1 MAAAKMTVVGDYR
14 SGNLRKEAQADLNF
28 LDRQA
33 KGFSSSIT
41 KSFGGIGAALGGMF
55 AAGAVVDFFKQS
67 AQAAMEDEKSLVAL
81 ARAMDNVGLSAQN
94 AQAEG
99 LIESMM
105 LQTGIADDQ
114 LRPAYQKLVT
124 VTKDVTE
131 AQGLLQTALDL
142 SAAGYG
148 DLESASKALSA
159 AANGNFTALQRLK
172 VPIDQAALSSKDF
185 DAAVASLNKTVGGQ
199 AAAAAQT
206 FSGQMNRL
214 TVAVGEAQ
222 EAVGYALLNGFDK
235 MIVKLGGTGGV
246 QQAIIGAGNVLAD
259 FVTGVMSSTSQVG
272 NLVTQLIRLSS
283 FGLIPAGK
291 QVTALDLVMTT
302 LKSTLANLV
311 GPLVTIMMYLEE
323 LGVINSD
330 TAGETRGMT
339 SATVQAAVAAG
350 KASGAIAGL
359 GDETEIAGNKAW
371 DGTQSYLA
379 FAESVVLARRATRDF
394 GNTSAT
400 VQAAIMQGAQTG
412 GVADFWDNL
421 RQKYGEAA
429 KAASS
434 AGSSGSK
441 AADDLAVKWRAAA
454 ASVGADIE
462 ILKVSFGGGG
472 TVIAAGMVD
481 AFQSRLDAFKSIVDT
496 QVGIIKQGRD
506 ALDSYAKAVT
516 DTVMGNIKFSMTND
530 KGEPLTPEQI
540 VQMVLGDITNQQNA
554 VSAIAKIA
562 TLIPPALTQQML
574 SLPPDAAIA
583 LANYLAANPAQVAQ
597 LTTNYQA
604 LATMTETLL
613 GVPMALAFAKVGN
626 ESATEMI
633 KNAKQKIDDEK
644 ESFASWVKSKL
655 NTRITVTVDY
665 VYNVGSPPSIPGRA
679 VGGPVSAGSPY
690 VVGERGPELFI
701 PDVSGTIIPNN
712 EMATGSSLGGGN
724 NYSITVNAGV
734 GDPRAIGR
742 TVVEAIT
749 SFERSSGP
757 VFARA

>member
-246 QQAIIGAGNVLAD
+246 QQAIIDAGNVLAD